1 MKKKE
6 RLNESKGGKEKKKR
20 RGEKVGESEADGA
33 EEEM

>member
-6 RLNESKGGKEKKKR
+6 RLNESKGGKEKKR